1 MGLGGTAKK
10 LQKVASMAEDLYS
23 RMNEV
28 VAQIQELQSDL
39 EETSSQVDDLERQVT
54 EQRALIEAMATE
66 SGVDVDQVL
75 ADLDASDPAP
85 DQDESAA
92 TGEDEE
98 PAEAS

>member
-39 EETSSQVDDLERQVT
+39 EETSAQVDDLERQVA
-54 EQRALIEAMATE
+54 EQRALIEAMAAE
-66 SGVDVDQVL
+66 SGVDVDAVL
-75 ADLDASDPAP
+75 AGLDLPERDEEQDAP
-85 DQDESAA
+85 
-92 TGEDEE
+92 TGEGAAEE
-98 PAEAS
+98 SAEAS